1 MKSKLL
7 ILCLCLILLL
17 TSCKTPPE
25 KPEATKTPIVAE
37 TPEATPTPDIT
48 STPEPTEEP
57 VYPTVEPG
65 TGKYHGGIVS
75 DEPYKYEA
83 FDVTT
88 HDSVA
93 IHIKP
98 GDSAALQFFATTSFD
113 EVGFICPSMSDNI
126 GSLTLKL
133 YAWMGTYANTVK
145 QDPLYEQKFVDF
157 PDNSWLVLNFE
168 PLPDGEYL
176 LVAEDP
182 EQDVGVWKTNPGWDA
197 VRTWVNGEPV
207 EGVIKNYIKYTKTPK
222 NLYYQITDV
231 DF

>member
-1 MKSKLL
+1 MKIKLL
-7 ILCLCLILLL
+7 ILFVGLVFLL
-17 TSCKTPPE
+17 TGCKAPE

-37 TPEATPTPDIT
+37 TPDATSTPEKT
-48 STPEPTEEP
+48 PTPEPTEEP

-75 DEPYKYEA
+75 EDPYKYEA

-88 HDSVA
+88 HGSTA
-93 IHIKP
+93 IHIRP

-113 EVGFICPSMSDNI
+113 ESGFICPSMSDNI

-133 YAWMGTYANTVK
+133 YAWMGTYAKTVE
-145 QDPLYEQKFVDF
+145 QEPLHEKTFVDF
-157 PDNSWLVLNFE
+157 SDNSWLVLQFD

-182 EQDVGVWKTNPGWDA
+182 EQDVGVWKTIPDWDA
-197 VRTWVNGEPV
+197 VRTWINGVPV
-207 EGVIKNYIKYTKTPK
+207 EGVIKNYIRYTNTPK